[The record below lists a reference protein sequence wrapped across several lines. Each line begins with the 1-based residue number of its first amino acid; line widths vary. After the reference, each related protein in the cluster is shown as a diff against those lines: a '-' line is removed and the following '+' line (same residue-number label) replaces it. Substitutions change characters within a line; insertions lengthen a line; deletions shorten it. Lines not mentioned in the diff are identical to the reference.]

1 MLLCLAFL
9 AAASALALLRL
20 LPMSGRDKGIE
31 ILALR
36 HLLLVLQCQVGRPVF
51 AGTDRAV
58 LAGLFHHFPAARLLA
73 SNDSIGPTGT
83 SLLAPVIDLR
93 GVT

>member
-36 HLLLVLQCQVGRPVF
+36 HLLLVLQCQAGRPVF

-58 LAGLFHHFPAARLLA
+58 LARCCIEAMVLMVA
-73 SNDSIGPTGT
+73 TGH
-83 SLLAPVIDLR
+83 SL
-93 GVT
+93 